1 MDNIG
6 QIVSVRIHNQSYNI
20 RANDGKVARTMRL
33 AALVDTRMNAI
44 AEESS
49 TADSLKVA
57 ILAALHLADELDRV
71 QQQLEAS
78 LREVASK
85 NDACVELLDRAFEE
99 KKP

>member
-20 RANDGKVARTMRL
+20 RANDGNVARTMRL

-71 QQQLEAS
+71 QQQLEAA
-78 LREVASK
+78 LREVGHKS
-85 NDACVELLDRAFEE
+85 DACVDLLDRAFEE